1 MEKTEVIVIGAG
13 STGVGVARDLALR
26 GVGVA
31 LVDMGDVAHGT
42 SGRNHGLLHSGG
54 RYAVKDAAAA
64 AECINENRILMSIA
78 RHCIDPCGGMFV
90 AVEGDDLDYC
100 ASFPDAC
107 RRAGIEVEQIS
118 PAEAREREPGL
129 SDKVVQAFVVPDGAV
144 DPFLLCL
151 TNAVDAVEHGAV
163 ILTYHKV
170 KEMTVGSGGVTGVVL
185 ENRLTGERREMAC
198 RVVVNAAGPWAGKV
212 AAAAGLEVNLVLSR
226 GSMVVTRGRLVRGV
240 VNHLRP
246 PASGDIIVPGGPVC
260 LIGTTSVTVSSPDEL
275 DPDATETALLV
286 EEGAKLVPAMAGA
299 RALREFTGI
308 RPLYREGGPAA
319 ADGRSVSRG
328 FAVLDH
334 EARDGLD
341 GLVTVV
347 GGKLTTYRLMAE
359 KVADMVAKKLGV
371 EAPCT
376 TAEEKLPG
384 SEQIGKSGKRPAFPE
399 AMPAWEK
406 KALTLRHGSRAPFMV
421 REKQAAAA
429 GSGLSRVC
437 ECECVTEAE
446 LRFSVKNLFART
458 IDDLRRRTR
467 LGMGPCQGLT
477 CGPRAAA
484 LLADELELD
493 PAQADRLLRE
503 FVLQRRKGR
512 MAVIDHGAAAQEE
525 LIRSAERG
533 LAAAAA
539 PVEDGETGS

>member
-1 MEKTEVIVIGAG
+1 MKKTDVIVIGAG

-31 LVDMGDVAHGT
+31 LVDMGDVANGT

-54 RYAVKDAAAA
+54 RYAVKDAHAA
-64 AECINENRILMSIA
+64 AECIHENAILKSIA

-100 ASFPDAC
+100 SSFPDAC
-107 RRAGIEVEQIS
+107 KRAGIEVEQIS

-129 SDKVVQAFVVPDGAV
+129 SDKVVRAFVVPDGAV

-151 TNAVDAVEHGAV
+151 SNAMDAAEHGAA
-163 ILTYHKV
+163 ILTHHQV
-170 KEMTVGSGGVTGVVL
+170 KEMTMGSGGVTGVVL
-185 ENRLTGERREMAC
+185 ENRITGEQREMGC
-198 RVVVNAAGPWAGKV
+198 RVAVNAAGPWAGKV
-212 AAAAGLEVNLVLSR
+212 AAAAGLEVSLVLSR
-226 GSMVVTRGRLVRGV
+226 GSLVVTRGRLVRGV

-246 PASGDIIVPGGPVC
+246 PANGDIIVPGGPVC
-260 LIGTTSVTVSSPDEL
+260 LIGTTSVTVHSPDQL
-275 DPDATETALLV
+275 DPDAKETALLV

-308 RPLYREGGPAA
+308 RPLQREGGPGG

-334 EARDGLD
+334 EERDGLE

-371 EAPCT
+371 KAPCT

-384 SEQIGKSGKRPAFPE
+384 SEKIGKSGKRPAFPE
-399 AMPAWEK
+399 GMPAWEI
-406 KALTLRHGSRAPFMV
+406 KALTLRHGSRAPLML
-421 REKQAAAA
+421 RQEQAA
-429 GSGLSRVC
+429 GSYLSRVC

-446 LRFSVKNLFART
+446 LRFSVQKLFART

-484 LLADELELD
+484 LLADELDLD

-512 MAVIDHGAAAQEE
+512 MAVIDRGAAAQEE

-539 PVEDGETGS
+539 PADDGEAGS